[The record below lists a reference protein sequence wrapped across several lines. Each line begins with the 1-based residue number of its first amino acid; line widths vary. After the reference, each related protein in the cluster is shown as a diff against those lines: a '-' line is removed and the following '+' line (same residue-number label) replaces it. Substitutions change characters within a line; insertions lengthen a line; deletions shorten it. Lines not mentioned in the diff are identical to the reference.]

1 MTENNTKIV
10 TLKNGESW
18 EQTAHVYNIPQ
29 NFEIS
34 FVTQHCANAQKFK
47 TKVHRIKYTQGK
59 KMSEW
64 KKQMNYVILQAKTND
79 TNKNILWFVKKLSQ
93 LWYLGGT
100 S

>member
-1 MTENNTKIV
+1 M

-59 KMSEW
+59 KMSE
-64 KKQMNYVILQAKTND
+64 
-79 TNKNILWFVKKLSQ
+79 
-93 LWYLGGT
+93 
-100 S
+100 